1 MHHMSVCGTTFAD
14 LLTRFVWGAL
24 ERLWHLQLCRQMWKE
39 RIDAVSPSSQLLVNV
54 YSKHRQPTWNQ
65 AHSVPLSFPGLS
77 ANAIRANM
85 PTVSGVKNVNGPLSE
100 MWSLSMESCDAFP
113 KFSIPAGMD
122 AENSPAPALSSRGSV
137 IERTPGVLRYLSQ
150 RDLGCFNCKNSFVSM
165 WVTRYT
171 NVYSALSPASHRPR
185 CFQGG
190 NTHTEHREQ
199 GKQSLGKFQ
208 TLHSALSLLTDVAL
222 QFYLSSLKAFSLSES
237 FSGTPF
243 DSVGVLKL
251 FSSAL
256 AALGGI
262 HGYSII
268 FLLCHAMQPP
278 NVSLPLADRQHCD
291 SLKLSVH
298 PVILCHFLLPVW
310 QHPAYSIRIFH
321 PCEEQSKGWG
331 EWGKPGK
338 EQGGAGGE
346 MRWGRGKSRDNNGVG
361 KQWKDPREEG
371 ND

>member
-54 YSKHRQPTWNQ
+54 YSKRQQPTWNQ

-113 KFSIPAGMD
+113 KFSIPAGTD
-122 AENSPAPALSSRGSV
+122 AENRPAPALSSRGSV

-268 FLLCHAMQPP
+268 FLLCHAMQPLFP
-278 NVSLPLADRQHCD
+278 CHLLTGSTVTAWSFLYIQLSSATSSCLFGSTLPTPLGVFTHVRSRVKTEGSEGSQGR
-291 SLKLSVH
+291 SRV
-298 PVILCHFLLPVW
+298 
-310 QHPAYSIRIFH
+310 
-321 PCEEQSKGWG
+321 EQEVKWD
-331 EWGKPGK
+331 
-338 EQGGAGGE
+338 GGE
-346 MRWGRGKSRDNNGVG
+346 EKAEITM
-361 KQWKDPREEG
+361 E
-371 ND
+371 